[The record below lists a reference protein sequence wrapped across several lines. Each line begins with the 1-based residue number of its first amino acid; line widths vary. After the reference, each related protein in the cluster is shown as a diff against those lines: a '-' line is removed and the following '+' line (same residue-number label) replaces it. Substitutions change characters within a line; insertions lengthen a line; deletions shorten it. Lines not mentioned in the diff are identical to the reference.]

1 MATSTRVGWKV
12 SHLSNLSSR
21 KKNHTWKWQAALGR
35 AIHFLGMPPQ
45 LWLRNQLSLPSN
57 IWQIWATY
65 FATHFRSRWCE
76 SGPNKSMMRI
86 IVNLDPKK
94 CDVNHRESG
103 HQKKSPHV
111 FHHHT
116 LWCWNKWSTSGTER
130 KLSKSLES
138 WQHRVDVC
146 RRGTWYPWGCHE
158 KKMGYPWISMEHRP
172 LFLPLKYWN
181 ENLMINWNDHLT
193 ILDENYIP
201 IIKSSTGIGIMPA
214 WDCFNLWP
222 VSWENRLRNH
232 YQSWGYLWSQ
242 LVGMVDHGIHIPPV
256 IWRMENHQLN
266 S

>member
-158 KKMGYPWISMEHRP
+158 KRWDIHGYQWNIGHFFCHWNIEMRIWWLTETIISLFWMKTIYPSLSHQLGLGSCQRETVLTCG
-172 LFLPLKYWN
+172 LFL
-181 ENLMINWNDHLT
+181 ERT
-193 ILDENYIP
+193 
-201 IIKSSTGIGIMPA
+201 
-214 WDCFNLWP
+214 
-222 VSWENRLRNH
+222 VSETTTNH
-232 YQSWGYLWSQ
+232 GDICDLSW
-242 LVGMVDHGIHIPPV
+242 LV
-256 IWRMENHQLN
+256 W
-266 S
+266 

>member
-103 HQKKSPHV
+103 HQKKVHMFFIITPFDVEINDPHQAPKENSRRAWSPGSIG
-111 FHHHT
+111 
-116 LWCWNKWSTSGTER
+116 STY
-130 KLSKSLES
+130 
-138 WQHRVDVC
+138 VDVG
-146 RRGTWYPWGCHE
+146 RGIHGVVMKKRWDIHGYQWNIGHFFCHWNIEMRIWWLTETIISLFWMKTIYPSLSHQLGLGSCQRE
-158 KKMGYPWISMEHRP
+158 TVLTCG
-172 LFLPLKYWN
+172 LFL
-181 ENLMINWNDHLT
+181 ERT
-193 ILDENYIP
+193 
-201 IIKSSTGIGIMPA
+201 
-214 WDCFNLWP
+214 
-222 VSWENRLRNH
+222 VSETTTNH
-232 YQSWGYLWSQ
+232 GDICDLSW
-242 LVGMVDHGIHIPPV
+242 LV
-256 IWRMENHQLN
+256 W
-266 S
+266 